1 MKSQQAKQQ
10 KYVAATTANVGGGR
24 AHKVWAII
32 ALVGLFACGL
42 MIGIGIN
49 KKSTSVQ
56 EIGMSSAQCNDLAAE
71 LIDVARC
78 SSDSCIARMRELN
91 EVYTNNCAGRMFQVQ
106 EVKEAQTQPQAEDD
120 TDKKTCEVIEDLL
133 ESRLFLGES
142 DDVNIHNVNIDV
154 YEGLIENGCPEN
166 TEKYKE
172 LMARENAIIDAL
184 KSTNSSENTK
194 TCTEIEDLLIGQ
206 LPNYPWDSCDI
217 RIKRAKIYA
226 NLSERGCPENSQH
239 FADLAAKE
247 LEIAR
252 ALRDD
257 EFSKDETIEIVET
270 YKRLEMKQVAKEVLD
285 KVQKLTD
292 PAIDFI
298 LQMEK
303 IINE

>member
-10 KYVAATTANVGGGR
+10 KYVAAATANVVGGR

-32 ALVGLFACGL
+32 ALVGLFTCGL

-56 EIGMSSAQCNDLAAE
+56 EIGMSTSQCNDLAAE
-71 LIDVARC
+71 LLDVARC

-91 EVYTNNCAGRMFQVQ
+91 DVYTNNCVGRMFQVQ
-106 EVKEAQTQPQAEDD
+106 EVKMAETQPQDD

-133 ESRLFLGES
+133 ESRLFLSES
-142 DDVNIHNVNIDV
+142 DDVNIHSANIDV
-154 YEGLIENGCPEN
+154 YESLVENGCPEN
-166 TEKYKE
+166 AEKYKE

-194 TCTEIEDLLIGQ
+194 TCTEIEDLLMGQ
-206 LPNYPWDSCDI
+206 LPNYPLDSCDI
-217 RIKRAKIYA
+217 RIQRAKIYA
-226 NLSERGCPENSQH
+226 NLSERGCPENSHH

-257 EFSKDETIEIVET
+257 EFSQDETIEVVET
-270 YKRLEMKQVAKEVLD
+270 YKRLKMKQVAKEVLD
-285 KVQKLTD
+285 KVQKITD